1 MSAWKF
7 ILIYGEKRRLTPWLD
22 NFCPDILR
30 GCRVSWNWYKLV
42 SRLKWFYSGPPNWS
56 HLAHYRRL
64 TRVLCKR
71 FSSRITNR
79 VEFRIERINRA
90 TIRLYRHA
98 CACRS
103 ISFFCNES
111 IRGERFVCEWN
122 EAEDNRYLYYPMH
135 FRIKLFHEF
144 EFEGF
149 KEENCFEIFSPIGSN
164 LISDRLREWNTAG
177 PCVSLF
183 H

>member
-64 TRVLCKR
+64 TRVLCKC
-71 FSSRITNR
+71 FSSVLRIASSLESN
-79 VEFRIERINRA
+79 VSIERQFVYTDTLARVVQF
-90 TIRLYRHA
+90 L
-98 CACRS
+98 
-103 ISFFCNES
+103 FFCNES

-164 LISDRLREWNTAG
+164 LISDRLREWNTPG

>member
-71 FSSRITNR
+71 FSSVLRIASSLESN
-79 VEFRIERINRA
+79 VSIERQFVYTDTLARVVQF
-90 TIRLYRHA
+90 L
-98 CACRS
+98 
-103 ISFFCNES
+103 FFVMNQS
-111 IRGERFVCEWN
+111 GERDSFVN
-122 EAEDNRYLYYPMH
+122 ETKRRIIDIFITRCIFELNYFTSSNSKDLRRKIVLKF
-135 FRIKLFHEF
+135 FRPLEAI
-144 EFEGF
+144 
-149 KEENCFEIFSPIGSN
+149 
-164 LISDRLREWNTAG
+164 
-177 PCVSLF
+177 
-183 H
+183 